1 MLPDFVFRKNAQ
13 SHAERAGEIVADPE
27 QGRAAGAVLFYVFC

>member
-13 SHAERAGEIVADPE
+13 SHAERAGEIVADLE